1 MNIMEQCMPNL
12 SQKTINII
20 FITVF
25 ILGLAL
31 FLFTKNKDDL
41 AVINLH
47 DAIAKPTEILAQT
60 KYSNI
65 TQQDIMKRYSRAL
78 MPAIKEYG
86 EVKKLTIINA
96 QTIINGAHRDITDD
110 VIRITLKKVVHE
122 K

>member
-1 MNIMEQCMPNL
+1 MPDL

-20 FITVF
+20 FITV
-25 ILGLAL
+25 IALGLIL
-31 FLFTKNKDDL
+31 FLLTKNKDDL
-41 AVINLH
+41 VVINLH
-47 DAIAKPTEILAQT
+47 DAIAKPTKILAQT
-60 KYSNI
+60 KYNNT

-86 EVKKLTIINA
+86 KAKKLTIINA

-110 VIRITLKKVVHE
+110 VIRITLKKVLHE